1 VSPAGGQLTG
11 TVRAVRRH
19 LGRRAAGAAVLWV
32 GSGLAIFLAAA
43 WLSVGSDGWRP
54 GSNAPVLLDS
64 LMLLWVLAGVGAFRT
79 GTRTWFDEVP
89 LARSIERAAGMGA
102 GIVRGSLELSRT
114 VPEGVSGSLAGQ
126 AIVRTAS
133 GLSGRPAAELAGDL
147 GRRVALWTRRGM
159 ITAALGVVMLGALGL
174 AGPDR
179 AARAWAGVAS
189 PFATM
194 VDPVPAPILVSPG
207 TIEVMRGTD
216 VRVEIDAQ
224 GRLAVDLGWQ
234 AAGDVAHT
242 QRLDLVGGRASHI
255 FEAVT
260 AATEYHVETEDGG
273 STETFRIVPIDPL
286 FVSDLVVG
294 VEYPPHT
301 GLESDEYRGDPPPLR
316 LPVGARLS
324 FEGMASRALSTAGL
338 VDSLGARRV
347 ELEVEGTSF
356 VGGWTPSETG
366 TFEWVFVDGAG
377 TPAEIQP
384 EPLEILM
391 VPDSVPSVAILLPGQ
406 DTVLPLSLRQPL
418 VVDARDD
425 YGLGRFELVAYRVT
439 ALGERHEPVVYGLE
453 LEGARAV
460 LARPAL
466 DLSSWGL
473 LPGDTVRYF
482 ARVIDNNP
490 AAQTAVSPEYAL
502 RMPDVEELRREAEA
516 TLENVAERLD
526 ELRAQAERQAEASAD
541 RALQASAQRNPQ
553 AGPPPDA
560 DFEQREAL
568 RRALEEQTALLSE
581 VDSLRA
587 DVDALR
593 RAMEEAGQADP
604 ELAADLEE
612 LQELL
617 RELAGEDLR
626 ERMEELAQALRDED
640 QARGNQSLEE
650 LAREQQA
657 FQERLEAALEA
668 FERAA
673 VEQDF
678 RATASDVEEL
688 ARRERA
694 LADALRENDDPEL
707 RGEQQAAL
715 AQQAEELET
724 RMDSLSARLAEL
736 NEQRAADGVQQA
748 RQQAAEARQ
757 QMREAERQA
766 RRGDSQ
772 AASQQAAQ
780 AADQMQ
786 QAADQMQQAQ
796 DGMAEQSAQQ
806 ARAALEQA
814 ADDALSLARR
824 QDDLRD
830 RMQNASEDAL
840 TEMRGDQASLLR
852 GLQNMADNL
861 QAGTQATGGDPA
873 MSAQMGRAM
882 EAMQGAIQ
890 SLEARTPSSS
900 SAAARAEQAV
910 GSLNQLALMAI
921 AGAEQAGQTG
931 AGQSGQDVA
940 RQVGQ
945 LAQRQGEL
953 VSQTGQLAPMRLGEQ
968 AMAQQLSGL
977 SERQESVARDLQDVS
992 QEPGAG
998 DALGDLEQLAREADL
1013 LAEQLAQGRLTPEV
1027 VQRQERLFHRLLD
1040 AGRSLEREEFSEDRE
1055 SERPG
1060 IFERGDVMPLSAA
1073 QLGLMPYELPD
1084 GVELRRLSPA
1094 VRQLVLEYFDRLNRA
1109 PPGEGPR

>member
-1 VSPAGGQLTG
+1 VSPAGGQLAA
-11 TVRAVRRH
+11 TVASVRRY
-19 LGRRAAGAAVLWV
+19 LGRRAAGAAALWV
-32 GSGLAIFLAAA
+32 GSGVALLLAAA
-43 WLSVGSDGWRP
+43 WLTVGSDGWRP
-54 GSNAPVLLDS
+54 GSNAPAFLDALVLV
-64 LMLLWVLAGVGAFRT
+64 WVLGGVAAFRA
-79 GTRTWFDEVP
+79 GTRRWFDEVP

-114 VPEGVSGSLAGQ
+114 VPGGVSDSLAGQ
-126 AIVRTAS
+126 AIARTAS
-133 GLSGRPAAELAGDL
+133 GLAGRPAGQLAGEL
-147 GRRVALWTRRGM
+147 GRSVALWTRRGM
-159 ITAALGVVMLGALGL
+159 IAAGLGVVMLGALGL
-174 AGPDR
+174 AGPER
-179 AARAWAGVAS
+179 AARAWAGVSS

-194 VDPVPAPILVSPG
+194 ADPVPAPILVTPG
-207 TIEVMRGTD
+207 TLEVMRGSD
-216 VRVEIDAQ
+216 VRIEVDAQ
-224 GRLAVDLGWQ
+224 GRLAVDLAWQ

-260 AATEYHVETEDGG
+260 ATTEYRVETERA
-273 STETFRIVPIDPL
+273 STETFVIVPIDPL

-301 GLESDEYRGDPPPLR
+301 GLERDEYRGDPPPLR

-324 FEGMASRALSTAGL
+324 FEGMASRPLSSAGL
-338 VDSLGARRV
+338 VDSLGARSV
-347 ELEVEGTSF
+347 DLEVEGMSF
-356 VGGWTPSETG
+356 VGDWTPRETG
-366 TFEWVFVDGAG
+366 TFEWAFVDGAG

-384 EPLEILM
+384 EPLEIVM

-439 ALGERHEPVVYGLE
+439 SLGERHEPVVYGLE
-453 LEGARAV
+453 LGGTRAV
-460 LARPAL
+460 LARPTL
-466 DLSSWGL
+466 DLGSWGL

-482 ARVIDNNP
+482 ARVVDNHP
-490 AAQTAVSPEYAL
+490 GGQTAVSREYAL
-502 RMPDVEELRREAEA
+502 RMPDVQELRREAEA
-516 TLENVAERLD
+516 TLDHVAERLED
-526 ELRAQAERQAEASAD
+526 LRAQAERQAEASAN
-541 RALQASAQRNPQ
+541 RALEADTQQNPR
-553 AGPPPDA
+553 GRPPPEV

-587 DVDALR
+587 DVEALQ

-626 ERMEELAQALRDED
+626 DRMEDLAQALRDED
-640 QARGNQSLEE
+640 QVRGNQSLDE
-650 LAREQQA
+650 LAREQRSL
-657 FQERLEAALEA
+657 QERLEAALEA
-668 FERAA
+668 FQRAA

-678 RATASDVEEL
+678 RATTSDAEEL
-688 ARRERA
+688 ARREQA

-707 RGEQQAAL
+707 RARQQAAL
-715 AQQAEELET
+715 AQQAEELEA
-724 RMDSLSARLAEL
+724 RMDSLSERLAEL

-748 RQQAAEARQ
+748 RQQAEEARQ
-757 QMREAERQA
+757 QMRQAERQA
-766 RRGDSQ
+766 QQGDSQ

-780 AADQMQ
+780 AAEQMQ

-796 DGMAEQSAQQ
+796 DAMAEQTAQQ
-806 ARAALEQA
+806 AQAALQQT

-824 QDDLRD
+824 EDDLRN
-830 RMQNASEDAL
+830 RMENASEDEL

-861 QAGTQATGGDPA
+861 QAGTQTTGGDPA

-890 SLEARTPSSS
+890 SLEARTPSPS

-977 SERQESVARDLQDVS
+977 SDGQQSVARDLQNVS

-998 DALGDLEQLAREADL
+998 DALGDLAQLAREADL
-1013 LAEQLAQGRLTPEV
+1013 LAEQLAQGRLTPEI

-1055 SERPG
+1055 SETPG
-1060 IFERGDVMPLSAA
+1060 IFERGDVIPLSAA

-1094 VRQLVLEYFDRLNRA
+1094 VRQLVLEYFERLNRA
-1109 PPGEGPR
+1109 PAGEGPR

>member
-1 VSPAGGQLTG
+1 M
-11 TVRAVRRH
+11 AVRRY
-19 LGRRAAGAAVLWV
+19 LGRRTARAVALWV
-32 GSGLAIFLAAA
+32 GCGLALFLAAA
-43 WLSVGSDGWRP
+43 WVAVGSEGWRP
-54 GSNAPVLLDS
+54 GSNAPILLDA
-64 LMLLWVLAGVGAFRT
+64 LMLVWVLAGVTASRA
-79 GTRTWFDEVP
+79 GTRRWFGEVP
-89 LARSIERAAGMGA
+89 LTRSIERAAGMRA

-114 VPEGVSGSLAGQ
+114 VPDGVSGSLAGQ
-126 AIVRTAS
+126 AVARTAS
-133 GLSGRPAAELAGDL
+133 GLAGRPPEELAGEL
-147 GRRVALWTRRGM
+147 GRSVALWTRRGM
-159 ITAALGVVMLGALGL
+159 IAAALGFVVLGALGL
-174 AGPDR
+174 VGPDR
-179 AARAWAGVAS
+179 AARAWAGVSS
-189 PFATM
+189 PIATM
-194 VDPVPAPILVSPG
+194 IDPVPAPIRVSPG
-207 TIEVMRGTD
+207 TIEVMRGSD
-216 VRVEIDAQ
+216 VRVEVDAQ
-224 GRLAVDLGWQ
+224 GRSAVDLEWQ
-234 AAGDVAHT
+234 AAGDVART

-255 FEAVT
+255 LEAVT
-260 AATEYHVETEDGG
+260 ATTEYHVETEDGG
-273 STETFRIVPIDPL
+273 STETFLIVPIDPL

-301 GLESDEYRGDPPPLR
+301 GLERDEYRGDPPPLR

-324 FEGMASRALSTAGL
+324 LEGMASRPLSTAGL
-338 VDSLGARRV
+338 VDSLGTRRV

-356 VGGWTPSETG
+356 TGDWTPTETG

-391 VPDSVPSVAILLPGQ
+391 VSDSVPSVAILLPGQ

-439 ALGERHEPVVYGLE
+439 ALGERQEPVVYGLE
-453 LEGARAV
+453 LGGTRAV

-482 ARVIDNNP
+482 ARVVDNNP
-490 AAQTAVSPEYAL
+490 AAQTAVSREYAL

-516 TLENVAERLD
+516 TLEGVAERLE
-526 ELRAQAERQAEASAD
+526 ELRAQAARQAEASAN
-541 RALQASAQRNPQ
+541 RALEANPQRSPQ
-553 AGPPPDA
+553 AGPPPEPS
-560 DFEQREAL
+560 FEQREAL
-568 RRALEEQTALLSE
+568 RRALEEQTALLGQ

-587 DVDALR
+587 DVEALQ

-604 ELAADLEE
+604 ELAADLDE

-617 RELAGEDLR
+617 RELAGEELR
-626 ERMEELAQALRDED
+626 ERMDELAQALREED
-640 QARGNQSLEE
+640 RARGSASLDEM
-650 LAREQQA
+650 AREQQA
-657 FQERLEAALEA
+657 LQERLEAALEA

-678 RATASDVEEL
+678 RATTTDAQEL
-688 ARRERA
+688 ARREQA
-694 LADALRENDDPEL
+694 LADALRENDDAEL
-707 RGEQQAAL
+707 RAQQQDAL
-715 AQQAEELET
+715 AQRAEELEA
-724 RMDSLSARLAEL
+724 RMDSLAARLSEL
-736 NEQRAADGVQQA
+736 DEQRAAAGVQEA
-748 RQQAAEARQ
+748 RQQASEARQ

-766 RRGDSQ
+766 QQGDSQ

-780 AADQMQ
+780 AAEQMQ

-796 DGMAEQSAQQ
+796 AGMAEQTAQQ
-806 ARAALEQA
+806 AQAALQQA

-824 QDDLRD
+824 QDELRD
-830 RMQNASEDAL
+830 RMQNANPDEL

-861 QAGTQATGGDPA
+861 QAGTQAAGGDPA

-890 SLEARTPSSS
+890 SLEARTPSPT
-900 SAAARAEQAV
+900 SASARAEQAV

-921 AGAEQAGQTG
+921 AGSEQAGQTG

-945 LAQRQGEL
+945 LAQRQGDL
-953 VSQTGQLAPMRLGEQ
+953 VSQTGQMAPMRLGQQ

-977 SERQESVARDLQDVS
+977 SEQQQSIAQDLQGVS

-1013 LAEQLAQGRLTPEV
+1013 LATQLAEGRLTPEIM
-1027 VQRQERLFHRLLD
+1027 QRQERLFHRLLD

-1055 SERPG
+1055 SETPG
-1060 IFERGDVMPLSAA
+1060 LFERGDVIPLSAA

-1109 PPGEGPR
+1109 PAGEGPR